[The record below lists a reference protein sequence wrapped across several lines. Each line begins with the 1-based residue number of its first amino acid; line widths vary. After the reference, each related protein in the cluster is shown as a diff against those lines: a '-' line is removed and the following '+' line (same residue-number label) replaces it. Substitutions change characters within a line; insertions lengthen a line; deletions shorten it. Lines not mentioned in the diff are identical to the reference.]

1 MINVKRNKSLIISFI
16 IALGIF
22 CIICKSI
29 YRLSTEIKEENKIQD
44 FFEKKNESSD
54 KEIVT
59 EVSNQDNSESYE
71 AILEIQKINL
81 RKGLY
86 SINSKNNSLK
96 KSIQVIKESNMPSE
110 DKGNFILA
118 GHSGSGSLAYFK
130 NLHKL
135 NKADKVYVYYQGI
148 KYEYTIDKIY
158 KVPKNGTVDIYRD
171 YQKSTITL
179 ITCNEEAKDEQVVY
193 IGYLTT
199 KGAYS

>member
-54 KEIVT
+54 KETVT
-59 EVSNQDNSESYE
+59 EVSNQVDSESYE
-71 AILEIQKINL
+71 AILEIPKINL

-118 GHSGSGSLAYFK
+118 GHSGTGSLAYFK
-130 NLHKL
+130 NLRKL
-135 NKADKVYVYYQGI
+135 NKADKVYVYYQDI

-158 KVPKNGTVDIYRD
+158 KVPKNGVVDIYRD
-171 YQKSTITL
+171 YQKNTITL
-179 ITCNEEAKDEQVVY
+179 ITCNEETKDEQVVY